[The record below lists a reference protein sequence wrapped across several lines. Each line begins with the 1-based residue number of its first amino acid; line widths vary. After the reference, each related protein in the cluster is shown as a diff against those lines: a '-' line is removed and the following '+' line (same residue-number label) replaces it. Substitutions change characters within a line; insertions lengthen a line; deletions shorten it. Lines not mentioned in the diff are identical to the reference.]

1 MNPDNKTWKSNLDL
15 IPFGLYEKALPA
27 SLSWAERLDT
37 AAEAGYNFVEI
48 SIDDSD
54 RRIERLEWDS
64 EAKLKFQNAIRNS
77 GVPVKSMSLS
87 AHRRFPLGST
97 SPELRKNGLKI
108 LRQAIDFSVDLGIRF
123 ILIAGAD
130 SYHEGSTQATKAN
143 FLKSLERGVEWA
155 SSAGVMLALENWD
168 IQINSL
174 TKVMEYVNYFKS
186 PWFQAYADIGNLIFA
201 GEDIIK
207 ELEIAKHHIA
217 SVHIKDTLKG
227 QLRYVQPGEGQVPF
241 VEAFAKLAEIGF
253 QGPAVLELWT
263 ENLPN
268 AVEIASEANTW
279 IRSKM
284 QQGWQA
290 HEKQSERVRSLT

>member
-1 MNPDNKTWKSNLDL
+1 MAQ

-27 SLSWAERLDT
+27 TLSWPERLD
-37 AAEAGYNFVEI
+37 AAAKTGYDFVEI

-54 RRIERLEWDS
+54 QRIARLEWGP
-64 EAKLKFQNAIRNS
+64 EEKLNLRRAIQNS

-97 SPELRKNGLKI
+97 SPELRNRGLDI
-108 LRQAIDFSVDLGIRF
+108 LKKAINFSVDLGIRF

-130 SYHEGSTQATKAN
+130 AYHEESTPTTQIN
-143 FLKSLERGVEWA
+143 FLKGLERGVEWG

-174 TKVMEYVNYFKS
+174 TKAMSYVDYFKS
-186 PWFQAYADIGNLIFA
+186 PWFQVYADIGNLIYA
-201 GEDIIK
+201 GENIVK
-207 ELEIAKHHIA
+207 ELEIARDHIA
-217 SVHIKDTLKG
+217 AVHIKDTLQG
-227 QLRYVQPGEGQVPF
+227 QLRYIQPGKGQVPF
-241 VEAFAKLAEIGF
+241 VDAFAKLAEIGF
-253 QGPAVLELWT
+253 QGPIVLELWT

-268 AVEIASEANTW
+268 AIEIASEANTW

-284 QQGWQA
+284 KQGWQS